1 MTSPAAQTCETVDIT
16 TIERTATRLW
26 RRAGVR
32 RSDRI
37 ALLGELTGELDAAVA
52 DGVGTSGVVGDDPAT
67 TLREWADERELS
79 GRAYR
84 LGLVV
89 PAVLLGATVG
99 LGAILALLFLAF
111 RSIATVEPGNILIVV
126 YALSAAL
133 AYLCALAGTWGAL
146 RLGGDPHATSTALTL
161 SWVLP
166 LTGLAALA
174 GGVGTA
180 WIQGF
185 STTPT
190 TFVTTVTA
198 VCLVISAGAA
208 AARHLALRGSPA

>member
-32 RSDRI
+32 RPDRI
-37 ALLGELTGELDAAVA
+37 ALLGELTGELDAAAA
-52 DGVGTSGVVGDDPAT
+52 DGVGPGGVVGDDPAA
-67 TLREWADERELS
+67 TLRAWADERELS

-84 LGLVV
+84 LGIVV
-89 PAVLLGATVG
+89 PAALLGTAVG
-99 LGAILALLFLAF
+99 LGAVLALLFLAF
-111 RSIATVEPGNILIVV
+111 RSSVLIEPGNILIVV
-126 YALSAAL
+126 YAVSAAL

-166 LTGLAALA
+166 VTGLAALGA
-174 GGVGTA
+174 GVGTA
-180 WIQGF
+180 WAQGF
-185 STTPT
+185 TTT
-190 TFVTTVTA
+190 TATFVTTVTA
-198 VCLVISAGAA
+198 VCLVIGAGAA
-208 AARHLALRGSPA
+208 AARYLALRGSPA